1 MDKNEIIS
9 AFAFNTGKKIER
21 LIQEHTNNLENEN
34 RMLEAKILMW
44 YSKTKDKDFA
54 EFFDISIS
62 RNGN

>member
-21 LIQEHTNNLENEN
+21 LIQEYTNNLENEN